1 MPHSDDFNRSVP
13 KPAGLPQEGINEDW
27 QATSEPHLI
36 PGRPKWPPYNFLSS
50 RRGLRTSS
58 PPQFG
63 QALSIS
69 FEQFSQ
75 KVHSYEQM

>member
-1 MPHSDDFNRSVP
+1 MPCGFIASIYQF
-13 KPAGLPQEGINEDW
+13 
-27 QATSEPHLI
+27 
-36 PGRPKWPPYNFLSS
+36 PPF

-63 QALSIS
+63 QTLFIS
-69 FEQFSQ
+69 SEQFLQ

>member
-1 MPHSDDFNRSVP
+1 MPHTDDFNRSVP
-13 KPAGLPQEGINEDW
+13 RPVGLPQGGKNEDW
-27 QATSEPHLI
+27 QSKSEPHLI
-36 PGRPKWPPYNFLSS
+36 QRAAKWPPYNFLSF
-50 RRGLRTSS
+50 RRGLRTNS

-63 QALSIS
+63 QMLFIS